1 MNTVKDKKR
10 FWRKCAKFLCMALI
24 VAFACMLS
32 ACEDDDEVT
41 DLLNTVQGKDSG
53 EQTVNAKKLGDS
65 CWVCPLFQL
74 AMETSEQMYKELIPK
89 VASGALPLLGVIY
102 GLWLAVRVLKYVG
115 SMHEPNQPEFWKDI
129 GKQTFWA
136 AMGAAMLSQINWCAD
151 FVQGLFSGFV
161 DFGVAVVSDLPIPGG
176 NISCPQ
182 GDPKGA
188 FVCLLTAMQKKLNV
202 GQDVSLLS
210 MVFGDFV
217 TIIMGLGGY
226 VMSIVMG
233 LYFPMLLMDGVF
245 RMSLVMAFLP
255 LGVVS
260 LCFQCLRSYV
270 GKIVSA
276 IISIGLQI
284 VGLSIFV
291 AMAAGVLNKYIEEY
305 EPLLKNPMG
314 FLNNVAAVAKFV
326 DGSPGLIGFIFVCFF
341 LILFAGVIM
350 DIMAS
355 FGGLSPSNVMGGAVL
370 AMRGTAQT
378 MQKFAQYGVNRVDR
392 IKDRRAKATI
402 EAAKRGRNVDSVR
415 LSQAKE
421 RMENRGFMQKD
432 KNGKLQ
438 KTQAYDN
445 LDKRGARAFLGRVQQ
460 DWQSGGGA
468 QTAARENASSN
479 KTTSSFKEGY
489 I

>member
-1 MNTVKDKKR
+1 MSMAKGRKR
-10 FWRKCAKFLCMALI
+10 FWRECAKFLCMMLI
-24 VAFACMLS
+24 IAFTCMLS
-32 ACEDDDEVT
+32 ACGDDEGMEVM
-41 DLLNTVQGKDSG
+41 DDVQGKEG
-53 EQTVNAKKLGDS
+53 GVQTVNAKKMGDS

-74 AMETSEQMYKELIPK
+74 AMETSEQMYKKLIPE

-115 SMHEPNQPEFWKDI
+115 SMNEPNQPEFWKDI

-136 AMGAAMLSQINWCAD
+136 AMGAAMLNQINWCAD
-151 FVQGLFSGFV
+151 FVQGVFSGFV
-161 DFGVAVVSDLPIPGG
+161 DFGVAVVSDLPISGG

-182 GDPKGA
+182 GNPKGA
-188 FVCLLTAMQKKLNV
+188 FICLLTAMQKKLNV

-217 TIIMGLGGY
+217 TIIMGVGGY

-270 GKIVSA
+270 GKIVTA

-291 AMAAGVLNKYIEEY
+291 AMAAGVLNKYMEEY
-305 EPLLKNPMG
+305 EPMLKNPMG
-314 FLNNVAAVAKFV
+314 FLNNVAAIAKFV

-350 DIMAS
+350 DIMAA

-378 MQKFAQYGVNRVDR
+378 MQKFAQYGVNRANR
-392 IKDRRAKATI
+392 IKDRKAKATI
-402 EAAKRGRNVDSVR
+402 EAAKRGEKVDAAK
-415 LSQAKE
+415 LSQAKN
-421 RMENRGFMQKD
+421 RMEDRGFLQKD
-432 KNGKLQ
+432 KNGNLQ
-438 KTQAYDN
+438 KTNAYDN

-468 QTAARENASSN
+468 QTASRQNEKQNAISSEE
-479 KTTSSFKEGY
+479 KAGY